1 MFALHGDNPSYPEYH
16 WHGFQLIWGNAYIL
30 GGMALLLFL
39 LVIAFRV
46 HRQGPLVPANDPA
59 PAPAYLTCD

>member
-1 MFALHGDNPSYPEYH
+1 LHHGDRPSNVEYH

-30 GGMALLLFL
+30 GGLALLLFV

-46 HRQGPLVPANDPA
+46 RKQAPQDPLVPASDPV
-59 PAPAYLTCD
+59 PASVP